1 MYKFYLCSKTKTL
14 SVGFEPVNLGLNLDD
29 IADHANEW
37 GNDRN
42 FDFHPPSHLSRKPML
57 RIFGL
62 PYYFA
67 QEPEIL
73 NMRPNRVVLRPS

>member
-1 MYKFYLCSKTKTL
+1 MYKFYLCSKTKTF
-14 SVGFEPVNLGLNLDD
+14 SAGFEPVNLGLTPGAL
-29 IADHANEW
+29 ADRANEW
-37 GNDRN
+37 GEDRN

-62 PYYFA
+62 PCYFA
-67 QEPEIL
+67 QELDIL